1 MYIIIFISLFLI
13 TRFEKSTRIK
23 DDVNLEIC
31 AHMFE
36 LSAYRYMY
44 VHVCITN
51 KISTSGNF
59 FFSNFDCV
67 KRNCSQLN
75 YSCSSSKKKKKRRR
89 FMYRIV
95 ALPQCK
101 KTAKKKSRLSL
112 FPCTLNFTDQ
122 HLFAC
127 EKNSRDLRELHRRE
141 YYINCR
147 EQYTLYK

>member
-75 YSCSSSKKKKKRRR
+75 YSCSSSKKKKE
-89 FMYRIV
+89 
-95 ALPQCK
+95 K
-101 KTAKKKSRLSL
+101 KIHVSHSCSSAMQKDCKKKSRLSL